1 MAQTF
6 EHIGTYP
13 GVEEGQIK
21 IALNQAAAIV
31 KENLKEYTQKFESSN
46 TINGFYDATEN
57 VEWTTGFWTGVIWLA
72 YEYTGEA
79 CFLDSGSIQV
89 DSFLK
94 RIEEKIDVNHHDM
107 GFLYSL
113 SCVAAYKLTKNEN
126 AKKAALLAADHLA
139 SRYRETG
146 KFLQAWGNVG
156 QASEYRLIIDCLLNL
171 PLLYWATEMTGD
183 HSYAEKAENHIKTA
197 MHCVLKADNSTY
209 HTHFIDMET
218 GEPTYGVTHQGNR
231 NDSAWA
237 RGQAWGVYGIALSY
251 RYLKDPSYIDLFC
264 RVTDYFVEHLPE
276 DLVPY
281 WDFDF

>member
-113 SCVAAYKLTKNEN
+113 
-126 AKKAALLAADHLA
+126 
-139 SRYRETG
+139 
-146 KFLQAWGNVG
+146 
-156 QASEYRLIIDCLLNL
+156 
-171 PLLYWATEMTGD
+171 
-183 HSYAEKAENHIKTA
+183 
-197 MHCVLKADNSTY
+197 
-209 HTHFIDMET
+209 
-218 GEPTYGVTHQGNR
+218 
-231 NDSAWA
+231 
-237 RGQAWGVYGIALSY
+237 
-251 RYLKDPSYIDLFC
+251 
-264 RVTDYFVEHLPE
+264 
-276 DLVPY
+276 
-281 WDFDF
+281 